1 MPATVSTIVFDCAD
15 PGALAEFYRAAT
27 GWKVTYQD
35 DDVVHLGDGGP
46 IALGFQRVP
55 DYRPAA
61 WPGPAKQAHLDL
73 QVSDPAATTAELL
86 ALGATRPE
94 FQPGNGD
101 WVVLAD
107 PAGHV
112 FCLAPTAQ
120 E

>member
-1 MPATVSTIVFDCAD
+1 VPRKDVQD
-15 PGALAEFYRAAT
+15 PRGVDRA
-27 GWKVTYQD
+27 GW
-35 DDVVHLGDGGP
+35 
-46 IALGFQRVP
+46 
-55 DYRPAA
+55 
-61 WPGPAKQAHLDL
+61 WPRRRKKETM
-73 QVSDPAATTAELL
+73 TTAELL

-112 FCLAPTAQ
+112 FCLVP